1 MIRDLIARLNRS
13 LDKRIERAAHQPEW
27 MTQDLALID
36 ELDINPKRK
45 QWLRSRV
52 LNGSHLWNVMAEEW
66 DDL

>member
-1 MIRDLIARLNRS
+1 VIRDLIARLHDWS
-13 LDKRIERAAHQPEW
+13 GKQLEQAAHPEW
-27 MTQDLALID
+27 MRQDLELID